1 MSTAILG
8 NSWAARFTLIAAI
21 ACLYAGAVNIN
32 NSLLFPWLE
41 YDDFRYLLFLPEGL
55 KLFLVMLFGW
65 RAVAGILLGVAAVSL
80 NEIPHLTLLNAFALG
95 TAAALSTK
103 LTLSISAR
111 LLGIAY
117 PWTQLKWHS
126 LCALAIAVGCID
138 ALVIHMTLYSMHLD
152 NVDNLLSDVLKGAFG
167 RVAGTF
173 LFLALSLEIRRR
185 LLMREQDHTP
195 PPPFNSAE

>member
-1 MSTAILG
+1 MKAAILG
-8 NSWAARFTLIAAI
+8 PSLAARLTLISAI

-41 YDDFRYLLFLPEGL
+41 FDDFRYLLFLPEGL

-65 RAVAGILLGVAAVSL
+65 RAVVGVLLGVTAVSL
-80 NEIPHLTLLNAFALG
+80 NEIPNLTLVHALVLG

-103 LTLSISAR
+103 FTLEISAR
-111 LLGIAY
+111 LLGIGY

-138 ALVIHMTLYSMHLD
+138 ALAIHAALYSMHLD
-152 NVDNLLSDVLKGAFG
+152 NADNLLSDLLKGAFG
-167 RVAGTF
+167 RIAGSF
-173 LFLALSLEIRRR
+173 VFLALSLEIRRR
-185 LLMREQDHTP
+185 LLAQEPESHAP
-195 PPPFNSAE
+195 PTA